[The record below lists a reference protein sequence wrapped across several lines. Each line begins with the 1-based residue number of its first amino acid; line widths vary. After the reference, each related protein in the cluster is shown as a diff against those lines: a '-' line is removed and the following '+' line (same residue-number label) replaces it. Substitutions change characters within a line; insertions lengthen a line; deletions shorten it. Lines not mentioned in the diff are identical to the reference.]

1 MPKSAIDKQVHN
13 KYDNKQRKSQEK
25 KTERLSFR
33 VSPET
38 KASFTKLQTETG
50 LSQGTL
56 FESLISNNHL
66 PIIQNGALI
75 AKELAV
81 VSQQLNTVNMCIR
94 QGNNGLLNGLL
105 IDQLQQANVTLN
117 NIQKLLFQAVGGIRN
132 GNL

>member
-1 MPKSAIDKQVHN
+1 MPKSAIEKQVHN

-38 KASFTKLQTETG
+38 KGSFTKLQKETN
-50 LSQGTL
+50 LPQGAL
-56 FESLISNNHL
+56 LESLISNNHL
-66 PIIQNGALI
+66 PIIQNGSLI
-75 AKELAV
+75 AKELAI
-81 VSQQLNTVNMCIR
+81 VSQQLNITNMCIR
-94 QGNNGLLNGLL
+94 QGNNGLL
-105 IDQLQQANVTLN
+105 IDQLQQVNITLN

>member
-1 MPKSAIDKQVHN
+1 MPKSTIEKQIHN
-13 KYDNKQRKSQEK
+13 KYDNKHRKSQEK

-33 VSPET
+33 VSPKT
-38 KASFTKLQTETG
+38 KASFTKLQNETG
-50 LSQGTL
+50 LPQGTL
-56 FESLISNNHL
+56 FESLISNNPL

-94 QGNNGLLNGLL
+94 QGNNGLA
-105 IDQLQQANVTLN
+105 IEKLQQANNTFN
-117 NIQKLLFQAVGGIRN
+117 NIQNLLLQALGGIRN

>member
-1 MPKSAIDKQVHN
+1 MPKSAIEKQVHN

-66 PIIQNGALI
+66 PIIQNGSII
-75 AKELAV
+75 AKELAG

-117 NIQKLLFQAVGGIRN
+117 NIQKLLLQAVGGIRN

>member
-1 MPKSAIDKQVHN
+1 MSKSTIEKQIHN
-13 KYDNKQRKSQEK
+13 KYDNKQRKYQEK
-25 KTERLSFR
+25 KTERLCFR

-50 LSQGTL
+50 LPQGTL

-66 PIIQNGALI
+66 PIIQNGSLI

-94 QGNNGLLNGLL
+94 QGNNGLL
-105 IDQLQQANVTLN
+105 IDQLQQVNNTLN
-117 NIQKLLFQAVGGIRN
+117 NIQKLLLQAVGGIRN

>member
-1 MPKSAIDKQVHN
+1 MSKSTIEKQIHN

-25 KTERLSFR
+25 KTERLNFR

-50 LSQGTL
+50 LPQGTL
-56 FESLISNNHL
+56 FESLISNNPL

-94 QGNNGLLNGLL
+94 QGNNGLA
-105 IDQLQQANVTLN
+105 IEQLQQANNTFN
-117 NIQKLLFQAVGGIRN
+117 NIQNLLLQALGGIRN

>member
-1 MPKSAIDKQVHN
+1 MPKSAIEKQVHN

-38 KASFTKLQTETG
+38 KGSFTKLQKETN
-50 LSQGTL
+50 LSQGAL
-56 FESLISNNHL
+56 LEVLVKNNHL
-66 PIIQNGALI
+66 TIIQNGALI

-94 QGNNGLLNGLL
+94 QGNNGLA
-105 IDQLQQANVTLN
+105 IEQLQQANNTFN
-117 NIQKLLFQAVGGIRN
+117 NIQNLLLQALGGIRN

>member
-1 MPKSAIDKQVHN
+1 MPKSAIEKQVHN

-38 KASFTKLQTETG
+38 KGSFTKLQTETG
-50 LSQGTL
+50 LPQGTL

-66 PIIQNGALI
+66 SIIQNGSLI
-75 AKELAV
+75 AKELAG

-94 QGNNGLLNGLL
+94 QGNNGLL
-105 IDQLQQANVTLN
+105 IDQLQQVNITLN
-117 NIQKLLFQAVGGIRN
+117 NIEKLLLQAVGGIRN
-132 GNL
+132 GNF

>member
-1 MPKSAIDKQVHN
+1 MPKSAIEKQVHN

-38 KASFTKLQTETG
+38 KGSFTKLQKETN
-50 LSQGTL
+50 LSQGAL
-56 FESLISNNHL
+56 LEVLVKNNHL
-66 PIIQNGALI
+66 TIIQNGSLI

-81 VSQQLNTVNMCIR
+81 ASQQLNITNMCICH
-94 QGNNGLLNGLL
+94 GNNGLA
-105 IDQLQQANVTLN
+105 IEQLQQVNITLN

>member
-1 MPKSAIDKQVHN
+1 MPKSAIEKQVHN

-38 KASFTKLQTETG
+38 KGSFTKLQKETN
-50 LSQGTL
+50 LSQGAL
-56 FESLISNNHL
+56 LEVLVKNNHL
-66 PIIQNGALI
+66 TIIQNGALI

-81 VSQQLNTVNMCIR
+81 ASQQLNITNMCIR
-94 QGNNGLLNGLL
+94 HGNNGLA
-105 IDQLQQANVTLN
+105 IEQLQQANNTFN
-117 NIQKLLFQAVGGIRN
+117 NIQNLLLQALGGIRN

>member
-1 MPKSAIDKQVHN
+1 MSKSTIEKQIHN

-25 KTERLSFR
+25 KTERLNFR

-50 LSQGTL
+50 LSQGAL
-56 FESLISNNHL
+56 LEVLVKNNHL
-66 PIIQNGALI
+66 TIIQNGSLI

-94 QGNNGLLNGLL
+94 HGNNGLA
-105 IDQLQQANVTLN
+105 IEQLQQANNTFN
-117 NIQKLLFQAVGGIRN
+117 NIQNLLLQALGGIRN

>member
-1 MPKSAIDKQVHN
+1 MPKSTIEKQIHN
-13 KYDNKQRKSQEK
+13 KYDNKHRKSQEK
-25 KTERLSFR
+25 KTERSNYR

-66 PIIQNGALI
+66 PIIQNGSII

-81 VSQQLNTVNMCIR
+81 VSQQLNLTNMCIR
-94 QGNNGLLNGLL
+94 QGNNGLA
-105 IDQLQQANVTLN
+105 IEQLQQANNTFN
-117 NIQKLLFQAVGGIRN
+117 NIQNLLLQALGGIRN

>member
-1 MPKSAIDKQVHN
+1 MSKSTIEKQIHN
-13 KYDNKQRKSQEK
+13 KSDNKQRKSQEK
-25 KTERLSFR
+25 KTERLNFR

-56 FESLISNNHL
+56 FESLISNNPL
-66 PIIQNGALI
+66 PIIQNGSLI

-81 VSQQLNTVNMCIR
+81 VSQKLNTVNMCIR
-94 QGNNGLLNGLL
+94 QGNNGLL
-105 IDQLQQANVTLN
+105 IDQLQQVNITLN
-117 NIQKLLFQAVGGIRN
+117 NIQKLLLQAVGGIRN

>member
-1 MPKSAIDKQVHN
+1 MPKSAIEKQVHN

-25 KTERLSFR
+25 KTERLCFR

-38 KASFTKLQTETG
+38 KGSFTKLQKETN
-50 LSQGTL
+50 LSQGAL
-56 FESLISNNHL
+56 LEVLVKNNHL
-66 PIIQNGALI
+66 TIIQNGSLI

-81 VSQQLNTVNMCIR
+81 ASQQLNITNMCIR
-94 QGNNGLLNGLL
+94 QGNNGLL
-105 IDQLQQANVTLN
+105 IDQLQQVNITLN

>member
-1 MPKSAIDKQVHN
+1 MPKSAIEKQVHN

-38 KASFTKLQTETG
+38 KGSFTKLQKETN
-50 LSQGTL
+50 LSQGAL
-56 FESLISNNHL
+56 LEVLVKNNHL
-66 PIIQNGALI
+66 TIIQNGSLI

-81 VSQQLNTVNMCIR
+81 ASQQLNITNMCIR
-94 QGNNGLLNGLL
+94 QGNNSLL
-105 IDQLQQANVTLN
+105 IDQLQQVNITLN

>member
-1 MPKSAIDKQVHN
+1 MSKSTIEKQIHN

-25 KTERLSFR
+25 KTERLCFR

-38 KASFTKLQTETG
+38 KGIFTKLQKETN
-50 LSQGTL
+50 LPQGAL
-56 FESLISNNHL
+56 LESLISNNHL
-66 PIIQNGALI
+66 PIIQNGSLI

-94 QGNNGLLNGLL
+94 QGNNGLE
-105 IDQLQQANVTLN
+105 IEQLQQANNTFN
-117 NIQKLLFQAVGGIRN
+117 NIQNLLLQALGGIRN

>member
-1 MPKSAIDKQVHN
+1 MSKSTIEKQIHN

-25 KTERLSFR
+25 KTERLNFR

-56 FESLISNNHL
+56 FEALISNNHL
-66 PIIQNGALI
+66 PIIQNGSLI

-81 VSQQLNTVNMCIR
+81 ASQQLNITNMCIR
-94 QGNNGLLNGLL
+94 HGNNGLA
-105 IDQLQQANVTLN
+105 IEQLQQANNTFN
-117 NIQKLLFQAVGGIRN
+117 NIQNLLLQALGGIRN

>member
-1 MPKSAIDKQVHN
+1 MSKSAIEKQIHN

-25 KTERLSFR
+25 KTERLNFR

-50 LSQGTL
+50 LPQGTL

-66 PIIQNGALI
+66 SIIQNGSLI
-75 AKELAV
+75 AKELAG
-81 VSQQLNTVNMCIR
+81 VSPQLNTVNMCIR
-94 QGNNGLLNGLL
+94 QGNNGLL
-105 IDQLQQANVTLN
+105 IDQLQQVNITLN
-117 NIQKLLFQAVGGIRN
+117 NIQKLLLQAVGGIRN

>member
-1 MPKSAIDKQVHN
+1 MSKSTIEKQIHN

-25 KTERLSFR
+25 KTERLNFR

-50 LSQGTL
+50 LSQGAL
-56 FESLISNNHL
+56 LEVLVKNNHL
-66 PIIQNGALI
+66 TIIQNGSLI

-81 VSQQLNTVNMCIR
+81 ASQQLNITNMCIR
-94 QGNNGLLNGLL
+94 HGNNGLA
-105 IDQLQQANVTLN
+105 IEQLQQANNTFN
-117 NIQKLLFQAVGGIRN
+117 NIQNLLLQALGGIRN

>member
-1 MPKSAIDKQVHN
+1 MSKYTIEKQIHN

-25 KTERLSFR
+25 KTERLNFR

-66 PIIQNGALI
+66 PIIQNGSLI
-75 AKELAV
+75 AKELAG

-94 QGNNGLLNGLL
+94 QGNNGLL
-105 IDQLQQANVTLN
+105 IDQLQQVNITLN
-117 NIQKLLFQAVGGIRN
+117 NIQKLLLQAVGGIRN

>member
-1 MPKSAIDKQVHN
+1 MPKSAIEKQVHN

-38 KASFTKLQTETG
+38 KASLTKLQTETG
-50 LSQGTL
+50 LPQGTL

-66 PIIQNGALI
+66 LIIQNGSII
-75 AKELAV
+75 AKELAG

-94 QGNNGLLNGLL
+94 QGNNGLL

-117 NIQKLLFQAVGGIRN
+117 NIQKLLLQAVGGIRN

>member
-33 VSPET
+33 VSAET
-38 KASFTKLQTETG
+38 KGSFTKLQKETN
-50 LSQGTL
+50 LSQGAL
-56 FESLISNNHL
+56 LEVLVKNNHL
-66 PIIQNGALI
+66 TIIQNGALI

-81 VSQQLNTVNMCIR
+81 VSQQLNITNMCIR
-94 QGNNGLLNGLL
+94 HGNNCLA
-105 IDQLQQANVTLN
+105 IEQLQQANNTFN
-117 NIQKLLFQAVGGIRN
+117 NIQNLLLQALGGIRN

>member
-1 MPKSAIDKQVHN
+1 MSKSTIEKQIHN

-25 KTERLSFR
+25 KTERLNFR

-38 KASFTKLQTETG
+38 KASFTKLQNETG
-50 LSQGTL
+50 LPQGTL

-66 PIIQNGALI
+66 SIIQNGSLI
-75 AKELAV
+75 AKELAG

-94 QGNNGLLNGLL
+94 QGNNGLL
-105 IDQLQQANVTLN
+105 IDQLQQANITLN
-117 NIQKLLFQAVGGIRN
+117 NIQKLLLQAVGGIRN

>member
-1 MPKSAIDKQVHN
+1 MSKSTIEKQIHN

-25 KTERLSFR
+25 KTERLNFR

-38 KASFTKLQTETG
+38 KASFTKLQNETG
-50 LSQGTL
+50 LPQGTL
-56 FESLISNNHL
+56 FEALISNNHL

-81 VSQQLNTVNMCIR
+81 VSQQLNITNMCIR
-94 QGNNGLLNGLL
+94 HGNNGLA
-105 IDQLQQANVTLN
+105 IEQLQQANNTFN
-117 NIQKLLFQAVGGIRN
+117 NIQNLLLQALGGIRN

>member
-25 KTERLSFR
+25 KTERLNFR

-50 LSQGTL
+50 LPQGTL

-66 PIIQNGALI
+66 PIIQNGSLI
-75 AKELAV
+75 AKELAI
-81 VSQQLNTVNMCIR
+81 VSQQLNITNMCIR
-94 QGNNGLLNGLL
+94 QGNNGLL
-105 IDQLQQANVTLN
+105 IDQLQQVNITLN

>member
-1 MPKSAIDKQVHN
+1 MSNSTIEKQIHN

-25 KTERLSFR
+25 KTERLNFR

-50 LSQGTL
+50 LPQGTL

-66 PIIQNGALI
+66 SIIQNGSLI
-75 AKELAV
+75 AKELAG

-94 QGNNGLLNGLL
+94 QGNNGLL
-105 IDQLQQANVTLN
+105 IDQLQQVNITLN
-117 NIQKLLFQAVGGIRN
+117 NIQKLLLQAVGGIRN

>member
-1 MPKSAIDKQVHN
+1 MSKSTIEKQIHN

-38 KASFTKLQTETG
+38 KGSFTKLQKETN
-50 LSQGTL
+50 LSQGAL
-56 FESLISNNHL
+56 LESLISNNHL
-66 PIIQNGALI
+66 PIIQNGSLI

-94 QGNNGLLNGLL
+94 QGNNGLA
-105 IDQLQQANVTLN
+105 IEQLQQANNTFN
-117 NIQKLLFQAVGGIRN
+117 NIQNLLLQALGGIRN

>member
-1 MPKSAIDKQVHN
+1 MPKSAIEKQVHN

-25 KTERLSFR
+25 KTERLNFR

-50 LSQGTL
+50 LSQGAL
-56 FESLISNNHL
+56 LEVLVKNNHL
-66 PIIQNGALI
+66 TIIQNGSLI

-81 VSQQLNTVNMCIR
+81 ASQQLNITNMCIR
-94 QGNNGLLNGLL
+94 HGNNGLA
-105 IDQLQQANVTLN
+105 IEQLQQANNTFN
-117 NIQKLLFQAVGGIRN
+117 NIQNLLLQALGGIRN

>member
-1 MPKSAIDKQVHN
+1 MSNSTIEKQIHN

-38 KASFTKLQTETG
+38 KASFTKLQNETG
-50 LSQGTL
+50 LPQGTL

-66 PIIQNGALI
+66 PIIQNGSLI
-75 AKELAV
+75 AKELAG

-94 QGNNGLLNGLL
+94 QGNNGLL
-105 IDQLQQANVTLN
+105 IDQLQQVNITLN
-117 NIQKLLFQAVGGIRN
+117 NIQKLLLQAVGGIRN